1 MSRGSRVG
9 CGREIGPR
17 CRGPKSPANVELL
30 QALMDRL
37 GQPGGPSAFSLRC
50 PAIEPRRLEL
60 WKACCTTLLT
70 VVRRSVVIMKLPF
83 AGCGRS
89 SRSSDHVQKLARP
102 VADAR

>member
-60 WKACCTTLLT
+60 WKACCTTLLP

-102 VADAR
+102 VAAAR